1 MSFLERQLE
10 DPVSFARIKRWFY
23 LGLAAVALA
32 EIVVALAQIV
42 LPHMFHGDDSHFWF
56 ESIPA
61 WGSLYGL
68 ASCVA
73 IIVVSKF
80 LGKVWLMRRED
91 YYDA

>member
-1 MSFLERQLE
+1 MNFLERQLE
-10 DPVSFARIKRWFY
+10 DPVRFARIKRWFY
-23 LGLAAVALA
+23 VGLAATALA
-32 EIVVALAQIV
+32 EIV
-42 LPHMFHGDDSHFWF
+42 LPRIFHGQDSHFSF
-56 ESIPA
+56 ENWPA

-91 YYDA
+91 YYDS